1 MGRNDKQIPLYHV
14 LNACVSFGNLNGQ
27 DNSVYGVSTVPI
39 GSKDSGLHHPSDSTD
54 PHKKTDSPTTSK
66 FASDNQT
73 DQPLLESSTESSS
86 LQPLKCVIDESVFD
100 VGKGYH
106 LIVENSPGHYGALYD
121 EEQMVQMAVQRS
133 LVEYGSSENLIQR
146 DYSLVGPFKTI
157 SHFSIRLE
165 KKSLSL

>member
-1 MGRNDKQIPLYHV
+1 M
-14 LNACVSFGNLNGQ
+14 
-27 DNSVYGVSTVPI
+27 YGVSTVPI

-106 LIVENSPGHYGALYD
+106 LIGKLKCCFSLFLSYCLYSD
-121 EEQMVQMAVQRS
+121 
-133 LVEYGSSENLIQR
+133 LL
-146 DYSLVGPFKTI
+146 TI
-157 SHFSIRLE
+157 LNCIH
-165 KKSLSL
+165 